1 MRKTYHSGVPGTIS
15 RSLAA
20 ALLAFALTGCNRP
33 AQDNPVATP
42 AHSANAPE
50 QHSAKRTLHDLSA
63 DEAMGGHTL
72 SRHVGKTDAELLA
85 RLRREPQIASAST
98 YSDRDTAEQV
108 IGTVLESPGRS
119 FDAWLRRTGRRPNF
133 VLWYAAD
140 RPIGR
145 TISRGRT
152 SSSPCRFARIILRWD
167 ERRGRYFVLTSYP
180 EEHR

>member
-1 MRKTYHSGVPGTIS
+1 VPGTIS

-20 ALLAFALTGCNRP
+20 ILLAFALTGCNRAP
-33 AQDNPVATP
+33 KDNPAPGAIP
-42 AHSANAPE
+42 AHSAAASD
-50 QHSAKRTLHDLSA
+50 QHPATRSLHDLSA

-72 SRHVGKTDAELLA
+72 ARHVGKTDAELLA
-85 RLRREPQIASAST
+85 RLRRETQIASAST
-98 YSDRDTAEQV
+98 YSDRETAEQV

-119 FDAWLRRTGRRPNF
+119 FDAWLKRTGRRPNF

-140 RPIGR
+140 RTIGR

-152 SSSPCRFARIILRWD
+152 SSSPCRFARIVVRWD
-167 ERRGRYFVLTSYP
+167 ERRSRYFVLTSYP